1 MGSINNSDFLMTVT
15 ITNTLEDLEQI
26 LSLQRTNLIAGLPT
40 AEWKDQ
46 GFVTIEHTLDTLQ
59 KMHDAAPSI
68 IIKDND
74 RLIAYALVMLRE
86 CRTMVPVLEPMFAN
100 FEKFAWN
107 GKPLTAYRFY
117 VMGQIC
123 IDKAYR
129 GRGLFDILYQKHKE
143 IYSPKFDLLVTEIAT
158 RNTRSL
164 RAHERVGFKQ
174 VNVYRDETDEWSV
187 VIWDWS

>member
-1 MGSINNSDFLMTVT
+1 MTVT
-15 ITNTLEDLEQI
+15 VTNSTQDLEQI
-26 LSLQRTNLIAGLPT
+26 LALQQANLIASLST
-40 AEWKDQ
+40 AEWKGQ
-46 GFVTIEHTLDTLQ
+46 GFVTVEHTLDLLQ

-74 RLIAYALVMLRE
+74 RVVAYALTMLRE
-86 CRTMVPVLEPMFAN
+86 CSTMVPVLEPMFAN
-100 FEKFAWN
+100 VEKLTWN
-107 GKPLTAYRFY
+107 GKSLNGYRFY

-129 GRGLFDILYQKHKE
+129 GRGLFDLLYQKHKE
-143 IYSPKFDLLVTEIAT
+143 IYHHQFDLLVTEIAT

>member
-1 MGSINNSDFLMTVT
+1 MTVAV
-15 ITNTLEDLEQI
+15 TNTTQDLEQI
-26 LSLQRTNLIAGLPT
+26 LSLQRTNLIAGLST

-46 GFVTIEHTLDTLQ
+46 GFVTVEHTLDILQ

-74 RLIAYALVMLRE
+74 RVVAYALAMLRDCSE
-86 CRTMVPVLEPMFAN
+86 MVPVLGPMFEN
-100 FEKFAWN
+100 FEKVKWN
-107 GKPLTAYRFY
+107 GKPLNEYRFY

-129 GRGLFDILYQKHKE
+129 GRGLFDLLYQKHKE
-143 IYSPKFDLLVTEIAT
+143 VYSPKFDLLLTEIAT

>member
-1 MGSINNSDFLMTVT
+1 
-15 ITNTLEDLEQI
+15 
-26 LSLQRTNLIAGLPT
+26 
-40 AEWKDQ
+40 
-46 GFVTIEHTLDTLQ
+46 
-59 KMHDAAPSI
+59 MHEAAPSI

-74 RLIAYALVMLRE
+74 RVIAYALVMLRE
-86 CRTMVPVLEPMFAN
+86 CSSMVPVLEPMFAN
-100 FEKFAWN
+100 FEKFTWN

-158 RNTRSL
+158 RNARSL

-174 VNVYRDETDEWSV
+174 INVYRDETDEWSV

>member
-1 MGSINNSDFLMTVT
+1 MTVT
-15 ITNTLEDLEQI
+15 VTSNIQDLEQI
-26 LSLQRTNLIAGLPT
+26 LTLQRTNLIAGLST

-46 GFVTIEHTLDTLQ
+46 GFVTIEHTLDLLQ

-68 IIKDND
+68 IVKDNN
-74 RLIAYALVMLRE
+74 RVVAYALTMLRE
-86 CRTMVPVLEPMFAN
+86 CSAMVPVLEPMFAN
-100 FEKFAWN
+100 VEKLTWK
-107 GKPLTAYRFY
+107 GKSLNEYKFY

-129 GRGLFDILYQKHKE
+129 GRGLFDQLYEKHKE
-143 IYSPKFDLLVTEIAT
+143 VYSSQFDLLVTEIAT
-158 RNTRSL
+158 RNTRSQ

-174 VNVYRDETDEWSV
+174 INVYRDETDEWSV

>member
-1 MGSINNSDFLMTVT
+1 MTVAVANST
-15 ITNTLEDLEQI
+15 RDLEQI
-26 LSLQRTNLIAGLPT
+26 LDLQRANLIAGLPT

-46 GFVTIEHTLDTLQ
+46 GFVTVEHTLDILQ
-59 KMHDAAPSI
+59 KMHNAAPSI
-68 IIKDND
+68 IVKDND
-74 RLIAYALVMLRE
+74 RVVAYALTMLRE
-86 CRTMVPVLEPMFAN
+86 CSTMVPVLEPMFAN
-100 FEKFAWN
+100 VENLTWN
-107 GKPLTAYRFY
+107 GLPLTAYKFY

-129 GRGLFDILYQKHKE
+129 GRGLFDMLYQKHKE

-174 VNVYRDETDEWSV
+174 VNIHRDETDEWSV